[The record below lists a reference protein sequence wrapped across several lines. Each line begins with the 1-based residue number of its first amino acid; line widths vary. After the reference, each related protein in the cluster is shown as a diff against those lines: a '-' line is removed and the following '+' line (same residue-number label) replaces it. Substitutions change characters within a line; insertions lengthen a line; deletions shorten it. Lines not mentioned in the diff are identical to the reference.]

1 MWYKVHNKNCKRYH
15 KCDTFCKKKQCKK
28 YHICGTKYKRYAEK
42 SITYVVQITTNKSA
56 KDTTYV
62 IQNAISI
69 MQKVPDMWYKM
80 QSKECKR
87 YHISGTNYTL

>member
-1 MWYKVHNKNCKRYH
+1 MWYKVQNKNCKRYH
-15 KCDTFCKKKQCKK
+15 KCDTFCKKKQCRK

-42 SITYVVQITTNKSA
+42 SITYVVQITTNKNA

-62 IQNAISI
+62 IQNAIST